1 MFGEMNVEP
10 FIRLETWRSD
20 SRSDLDSAVSTLLE
34 QTEHPEIARW
44 VQFPA
49 AVLLFLVVPG
59 DPEGGAFYVF
69 DRKRRTWFWVDFD
82 DQKYG
87 GYNLADFE
95 DLVNHSHFLRLVE
108 QPWLLEWDGQWYVEP
123 RQPLRCRF
131 EHGLS
136 PFDRK

>member
-1 MFGEMNVEP
+1 MFGQMNVEP
-10 FIRLETWRSD
+10 FIRLETGPSD
-20 SRSDLDSAVSTLLE
+20 GRSDLDRAVSALLD
-34 QTEHPEIARW
+34 QTDHPEIARW

-69 DRKRRTWFWVDFD
+69 DRKRGTWFWVDFD

-108 QPWLLEWDGQWYVEP
+108 QPWLLECDGQWFVEP
-123 RQPLRCRF
+123 RKPLRCRF
-131 EHGLS
+131 EVV
-136 PFDRK
+136 